1 MTGYYGKPIVKPP
14 EWTPLI
20 PTYFW
25 AGGLAGAC
33 ATLAL
38 ISRLRKKHRL
48 ARTLVLAS
56 AAGSALSGFCLIADL
71 KKPSRFYNM
80 LRVFK
85 PTSPMSVGV
94 YIFSVFGGSSMAAA
108 LSELT
113 GGAVPGGRIFETIA
127 GLIGPLMS
135 VYTSV
140 LISDTAMPAWLY
152 GRESL
157 PLLFA
162 ATSASTAG
170 AVGLAF
176 APAEENG
183 SARRLALAGAVGV
196 RFALKR
202 LHRELGKTQAEAY
215 DKGRAGM
222 LARLAGAFNMA
233 GTIFTA
239 RAKNGSTLGRVGGAL
254 LLAGG
259 LAERFAVYHAGKQS
273 AEDPKYVI
281 AAQTDGWSSV
291 HAGADGASQRPTP
304 ASAV

>member
-1 MTGYYGKPIVKPP
+1 MSSATTNGAVKGYYDKPIVKPP

-25 AGGLAGAC
+25 SGGLAGAC
-33 ATLAL
+33 ASLAL
-38 ISRLRKKHRL
+38 VSRAREKHAL
-48 ARTLVLAS
+48 ARPLIF
-56 AAGSALSGFCLIADL
+56 AAAAASALSGFCLIADL

-94 YIFSVFGGSSMAAA
+94 YVFSVFGGASMGAAA
-108 LSELT
+108 SELT
-113 GGAVPGGRIFETIA
+113 GIAPPLGRAFELIA
-127 GLIGPLMS
+127 GLVGPVMS

-152 GRESL
+152 GRNSL

-176 APAEENG
+176 APPEENG
-183 SARRLALAGAVGV
+183 TARRLAITGAVGV

-202 LHRELGKTQAEAY
+202 LQRELGKVQHESY
-215 DKGRAGM
+215 EKGTAGI
-222 LARLAGAFNMA
+222 LARLAGALNIA
-233 GTIFTA
+233 GTLLAIRSRNGGA
-239 RAKNGSTLGRVGGAL
+239 RAAAAL

-281 AAQTDGWSSV
+281 AAQTPEV
-291 HAGADGASQRPTP
+291 
-304 ASAV
+304 

>member
-1 MTGYYGKPIVKPP
+1 VTNGYYGRPIVKPP
-14 EWTPLI
+14 EWTALI

-33 ATLAL
+33 AAL
-38 ISRLRKKHRL
+38 GLVARLRKKHRL
-48 ARTLVLAS
+48 ARTMVLAA

-71 KKPSRFYNM
+71 KNPRRFANM

-94 YIFSVFGGSSMAAA
+94 YVFTAFGGSCVTAAA
-108 LSELT
+108 SEVT
-113 GGAVPGGRIFETIA
+113 GIATPLGRVFETIA
-127 GLIGPLMS
+127 GLIGPVMS

-152 GRESL
+152 GRKSL

-170 AVGLAF
+170 AVGVTF
-176 APAEENG
+176 APSEESG
-183 SARRLALAGAVGV
+183 AARRLALMGAIAV
-196 RFALKR
+196 RFALKQ
-202 LHRELGKTQAEAY
+202 LHRELGSVQKEAY
-215 DKGRAGM
+215 ETGVAGL
-222 LARLAGAFNMA
+222 LARAAGALNIA
-233 GTIFTA
+233 GTIVTA
-239 RAKNGSTLGRVGGAL
+239 RSKNGKGSVVGGTL

-281 AAQTDGWSSV
+281 AAQSKTKEDSSE
-291 HAGADGASQRPTP
+291 
-304 ASAV
+304 

>member
-1 MTGYYGKPIVKPP
+1 MKTASANGAIGGYYGKPIVKPP

-33 ATLAL
+33 AAL
-38 ISRLRKKHRL
+38 GLVSRVRKKHGL
-48 ARTLVLAS
+48 ARTMTLAA

-71 KKPSRFYNM
+71 KKPSRFANM

-94 YIFSVFGGSSMAAA
+94 YVFSIFGGSSMAAA
-108 LSELT
+108 ASELT
-113 GGAVPGGRIFETIA
+113 GIATPLGRAFETIA
-127 GLIGPLMS
+127 GLVGPVMS

-140 LISDTAMPAWLY
+140 LISDTAMPAWLH

-170 AVGLAF
+170 AVGLCC
-176 APAEENG
+176 APPDENG
-183 SARRLALAGAVGV
+183 AARRLALVGAIAV

-202 LHRELGKTQAEAY
+202 LHHELGKTQAEPY
-215 DKGRAGM
+215 EKGRAGM
-222 LARLAGAFNMA
+222 LAFLAGALNIA
-233 GTIFTA
+233 GTIAAA
-239 RAKNGSTLGRVGGAL
+239 RGKGLAKAGGAL

-273 AEDPKYVI
+273 AKDPKYII
-281 AAQTDGWSSV
+281 AAQT
-291 HAGADGASQRPTP
+291 
-304 ASAV
+304 

>member
-1 MTGYYGKPIVKPP
+1 MKTASTNGAVKGYYGKPIVKPP
-14 EWTPLI
+14 AWTPLI

-33 ATLAL
+33 ASLAL
-38 ISRLRKKHRL
+38 VSRIRKKQRL
-48 ARTLVLAS
+48 ARPLVLAS
-56 AAGSALSGFCLIADL
+56 AAASALSGFCLIADL
-71 KKPSRFYNM
+71 KSPRRFHHM

-94 YIFSVFGGSSMAAA
+94 YVFTIFGGASTAAA
-108 LSELT
+108 AFELT
-113 GGAVPGGRIFETIA
+113 GAATPLGRLFETIA
-127 GLIGPLMS
+127 GLIGPVMS

-170 AVGLAF
+170 AVGLCW
-176 APAEENG
+176 APREENG
-183 SARRLALAGAVGV
+183 AARRLAVAGAIGV

-202 LHRELGKTQAEAY
+202 LHRELGKTQSEPY
-215 DKGRAGM
+215 EKGRAGI
-222 LARLAGAFNMA
+222 LARVAGGLNIA
-233 GTIFTA
+233 GTILAA
-239 RAKNGSTLGRVGGAL
+239 RGGRLAKAGGAL

-281 AAQTDGWSSV
+281 EAQT
-291 HAGADGASQRPTP
+291 ATA
-304 ASAV
+304 